1 MLDTL
6 LESRARV
13 GRPIA
18 GTLVSIGAHTALI
31 AAAVYATAQAR
42 TSPVSPRNSPPIY
55 YVRPADPTPSPVHRK
70 ATTPN
75 TPRSR
80 ERPMVRLLN
89 VPTIDVKVPALPLS
103 AWTTKSDDF
112 GSNHVQYDGATGLG
126 TERVYGPGA
135 ALRAED
141 VERQVELRPGSTPP
155 VYPAA
160 LRNAGIEGKVV
171 AVFVVDQMG
180 RAEDS
185 TVRFVSSDS
194 RLFEEAVRTALKRM
208 RFIPAEAGGRTV
220 RQLVQMPFVFTLK
233 E

>member
-80 ERPMVRLLN
+80 ERPMVRLLS
-89 VPTIDVKVPALPLS
+89 VPTIDIKVPALQLAPR
-103 AWTTKSDDF
+103 TTRPDDF
-112 GSNHVQYDGATGLG
+112 GSNHIQYDVATGLG

-135 ALRAED
+135 AFRADD
-141 VERQVELRPGSTPP
+141 VEKQVELRPGSPPP